1 MAPAPPR
8 NNRTTVRRSKSAR
21 AGVLFSVPRFHRYL
35 KKSNPKQRVTVAA
48 SVYCAAVIEYL
59 TAEVLELSGNAAKDH
74 KKQRIN
80 ARHIFLAVSI
90 DEELKKLL
98 HGVTIPQGGVLPHID
113 SFLLKNKS
121 ANDEHDVSQK
131 VSRPLALSTPAA
143 AKAASGGSV
152 TAKQGKSGGAKAKD
166 SSTAATSTAAQKKT
180 ATAGIDSFL
189 SKIAQM
195 SENNNSLKRNNNLNL
210 SQKSKSP
217 PRERQE
223 PSPTVST
230 QIPSRS
236 RQLWNLA
243 FENVIE
249 NVSPRNET
257 DTGWT
262 NLIR

>member
-1 MAPAPPR
+1 MAPPLPR

-35 KKSNPKQRVTVAA
+35 KKSNPKQRVTLAA

-121 ANDEHDVSQK
+121 ANDEHDTSQK
-131 VSRPLALSTPAA
+131 SSRPSTLPPAPSSGSA
-143 AKAASGGSV
+143 A
-152 TAKQGKSGGAKAKD
+152 AKQGKSGGAKPKGL
-166 SSTAATSTAAQKKT
+166 SSATPSAAQKKSVAAIT
-180 ATAGIDSFL
+180 H
-189 SKIAQM
+189 
-195 SENNNSLKRNNNLNL
+195 
-210 SQKSKSP
+210 
-217 PRERQE
+217 
-223 PSPTVST
+223 SPT
-230 QIPSRS
+230 
-236 RQLWNLA
+236 A
-243 FENVIE
+243 
-249 NVSPRNET
+249 
-257 DTGWT
+257 
-262 NLIR
+262 